1 MIPTVR
7 KQVSAYA
14 GNYINLLRIYR
25 MNGTNDVSANLLE
38 RQKKAHTQQ
47 MTVSA
52 AQRRDCI
59 QQVINLVVTHQ
70 QELVEAIESDF
81 GGRSQGFSIMNDI
94 LGSLSCLKY
103 TRDNLAKWLETN
115 NRDVFPP
122 YDQLGSKA
130 RVEYQPKG
138 SVGIIGT
145 WNAPLYTLLAPLACA
160 LGAGNRAILKPSEI
174 VPKTAEVLQK
184 LFTQNIDPLLISVV
198 TGGVEVSA
206 GFSALPFDHMVFT
219 GSTVVGKKI
228 MRAAAENLVPVTLEL
243 GGKSP
248 VVVSDSCD
256 LAETCKRLALA
267 KSNNGGQVCV
277 SPDIIYFPRNKL
289 DEAAT
294 LLLENFKTF
303 FPQITNNSDLVPV
316 VNRHHCQRIVDL
328 IEQARAAGCEI
339 RSSHQVDRLSDL
351 VTEDKRLPL
360 QLVISPTNA
369 EKIMQEEIFG
379 PALVLLPYDEIND
392 VIKDINSREKPLA
405 LYYFGEDQAELEQV
419 LANTSSG
426 GVSINDCLMHAAMHD
441 APFGGVGASG
451 MGHYH
456 GREGFLAFSHH
467 RTVFV
472 APQHDPRGEWG
483 LLPPYHDQFKD
494 MMAAQVVAD

>member
-1 MIPTVR
+1 
-7 KQVSAYA
+7 
-14 GNYINLLRIYR
+14 
-25 MNGTNDVSANLLE
+25 MNGITSDSMTGLLQ
-38 RQKKAHTQQ
+38 RQKQAHTQQ

-52 AQRRDCI
+52 VQRRERI
-59 QQVINLVVTHQ
+59 QNVINLVCENH
-70 QELVEAIESDF
+70 QELVEAIETDF
-81 GGRSQGFSIMNDI
+81 GGRSQGFSIMNDV

-103 TRDNLAKWLETN
+103 TRDNLAPWLESD
-115 NRDVFPP
+115 NRNVFSP
-122 YDQLGSKA
+122 YDQLGSTA

-160 LGAGNRAILKPSEI
+160 LGAGNRAILKPSE
-174 VPKTAEVLQK
+174 VTPNTAAVLQK
-184 LFTQNIDPLLISVV
+184 LFKQHIDPLLVSVV

-206 GFSALPFDHMVFT
+206 SFSALPFDHIVFT
-219 GSTVVGKKI
+219 GSTAVGKKI
-228 MRAAAENLVPVTLEL
+228 MAAAAQNLVPVTLEL

-277 SPDIIYFPRNKL
+277 SPDIIYFPRNML
-289 DEAAT
+289 EQAAKQI
-294 LLLENFKTF
+294 LENFRVF
-303 FPQITNNSDLVPV
+303 FPQISNNSDFVPS
-316 VNRHHCQRIVDL
+316 VNRHHCQRVVDL
-328 IEQARAAGCEI
+328 VEQAREAGCEV
-339 RSSHQVDRLSDL
+339 RSSHEVASLSTLVAKDR
-351 VTEDKRLPL
+351 RLPL
-360 QLVISPTNA
+360 QLVISPSKN

-379 PALVLLPYDEIND
+379 PALVLLPYDNLNE
-392 VIKDINSREKPLA
+392 VISDINSREKPLA
-405 LYYFGEDQAELEQV
+405 LYYFGEDQAELEDV

-426 GVSINDCLMHAAMHD
+426 GVSVNDCLMHAAMHD

-456 GREGFLAFSHH
+456 GREGFLAFSHQ

-483 LLPPYHDQFKD
+483 LLPPHHDQFKA
-494 MMAAQVVAD
+494 MMAAQVTAD

>member
-1 MIPTVR
+1 
-7 KQVSAYA
+7 
-14 GNYINLLRIYR
+14 
-25 MNGTNDVSANLLE
+25 MNGSNLESMATLLE
-38 RQKKAHTQQ
+38 HQQQAHTLQ

-52 AQRRDCI
+52 EQRRERI
-59 QQVINLVVTHQ
+59 QQIINLVVQNHQ
-70 QELVEAIESDF
+70 QLVEAIESDF

-103 TRDNLAKWLETN
+103 TRDNLAPWLEKDK
-115 NRDVFPP
+115 RDVFSP
-122 YDQLGSKA
+122 YDQLGSTA

-174 VPKTAEVLQK
+174 VPKTAAVLQQ
-184 LFTQNIDPLLISVV
+184 LFEQHIDPLLVSVV
-198 TGGVEVSA
+198 TGGVELGA
-206 GFSALPFDHMVFT
+206 AFSSLPFDHLVFT
-219 GSTVVGKKI
+219 GSTSVGKKI
-228 MRAAAENLVPVTLEL
+228 MRAAADNLVPLTLEL

-256 LAETCKRLALA
+256 LAETCKRLAIA

-277 SPDIIYFPRNKL
+277 SPDIIYFPRNKF
-289 DEAAT
+289 EQACE
-294 LLLENFKTF
+294 LLLKNYRKLFAEV
-303 FPQITNNSDLVPV
+303 TNNADIVPM
-316 VNRHHCQRIVDL
+316 VNKHHCQRVIDL
-328 IEQARAAGCEI
+328 VENARAAGCEVL
-339 RSSHQVDRLSDL
+339 SSHAQVSLLELMDK
-351 VTEDKRLPL
+351 DKRLPL
-360 QLVISPTNA
+360 QLVISPSTN
-369 EKIMQEEIFG
+369 ERIMHEEIFG
-379 PALVLLPYDEIND
+379 PALVLLPYDDINQ
-392 VIKDINSREKPLA
+392 VIHDINSREKPLA
-405 LYYFGEDQAELEQV
+405 LYYFGEDQAEQELV

-456 GREGFLAFSHH
+456 GKEGFLAFSHH

-483 LLPPYHDQFKD
+483 LLPPHHEQFKD